1 MNTATLPAWPTL
13 TSVPT
18 LSTAP
23 ASSQTCTCTRTAA
36 LTVERGATLST
47 KITLT
52 VTDQSV
58 TPPVTSPID
67 VTGAEFQFTA
77 KTSADVADSDPT
89 TVKIDWYETV
99 TPTQG
104 YTWLKVPA
112 ATTQDMLDL
121 SYVMQVRMVSASGVV
136 TPLVSG
142 SLTVTEP
149 LASARFT

>member
-1 MNTATLPAWPTL
+1 MSPAP
-13 TSVPT
+13 P
-18 LSTAP
+18 P
-23 ASSQTCTCTRTAA
+23 AETCTCTRTAA

-47 KITLT
+47 KISLT

-58 TPPVTSPID
+58 SPPVTSPVD

-89 TVKIDWYETV
+89 TVMVDWHETA

-104 YTWLKVPA
+104 VTWLKVPA
-112 ATTQDMLDL
+112 TTTQNMLDV
-121 SYVMQVRMVSASGVV
+121 SYVIQIRMVSASGVV
-136 TPLVSG
+136 TPLVGG

-149 LASARFT
+149 PASARFV